1 MPYPDWWEQAEPDI
15 HASIGAFAEWMENK
29 LAGIK
34 PYNLIV
40 KNPFLFRARAPQTAN
55 QLATR
60 LIDAF
65 MSSSEETHF
74 GDILEAAAIAICREA
89 KGGWKST
96 ASGIDLEYED
106 ENEIRTIMQ
115 IKSGT
120 KWGNASQRKKLVS
133 DFNTAA
139 RVLRQGGIQVRMVEG
154 ICYGPSGL
162 DVLKTHIK
170 LVGNTF
176 WEDISGWEHTGRA
189 VFHIVEQHAANGLT
203 AAKTQAIL
211 AVVNYLIRAEATTNG
226 NVNWHRL
233 YDLIMMPTRQRPH

>member
-15 HASIGAFAEWMENK
+15 HASIGTFAQWMEDK
-29 LAGIK
+29 LDDIV
-34 PYNLIV
+34 PHNLIV

-60 LIDAF
+60 LIEAF

-74 GDILEAAAIAICREA
+74 GDILESAAIAICREA
-89 KGGWKST
+89 KGGRRS
-96 ASGIDLEYED
+96 AARGIDLEYDD

-115 IKSGT
+115 IKSGIR
-120 KWGNASQRKKLVS
+120 WGNASQRNRLIS
-133 DFNTAA
+133 DFRAA
-139 RVLRQGGIQVRMVEG
+139 ERTLRQGGIQVRMVEG

-162 DVLKTHIK
+162 HDLETHIK

-189 VFHIVEQHAANGLT
+189 VFQIVEQHAANGLT
-203 AAKTQAIL
+203 EAKDQARL
-211 AVVNYLIRAEATTNG
+211 AVVDYLNRAEATTNG

-233 YDLIMMPTRQRPH
+233 YDLIMMPTRERPH